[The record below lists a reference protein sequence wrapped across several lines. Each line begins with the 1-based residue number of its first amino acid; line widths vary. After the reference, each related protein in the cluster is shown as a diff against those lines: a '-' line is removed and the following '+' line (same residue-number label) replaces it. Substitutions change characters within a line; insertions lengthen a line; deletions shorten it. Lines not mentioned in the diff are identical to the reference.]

1 MSKEKNWTGE
11 RLETFVTGEIMIEHL
26 HRYAIAMELV
36 KGKDVLDIACG
47 EGYGAN
53 LLAQHAAHVTGVDI
67 DTLTVEKAKKK
78 YPLKNLIFKQ
88 GTVSD
93 IPCNDN
99 FFDVVISFETLEHT
113 DEHDKFIS
121 EVKRVLK
128 PGGLFVISTPDKS
141 AYSDNAAYKNP
152 FHKKELYENEFK
164 ELMQKYFSFTSF
176 YKQSSFIGSA
186 VLRENSNQIEKVY
199 KGNYTAIY
207 KDVTPTVLYH
217 IGFASEKE
225 FPQAAAS
232 LFQNPK
238 MLNDLLEERQLA
250 VKKTITYRT
259 GAMILSP
266 LKFIR
271 SFFKK

>member
-11 RLETFVTGEIMIEHL
+11 RLETFITGETMIEHL

-36 KGKDVLDIACG
+36 KGKAVLDIACG

-78 YPLKNLIFKQ
+78 YPSKNLIFKQ

-99 FFDVVISFETLEHT
+99 FFDIVISFETLEHT

-141 AYSDNAAYKNP
+141 AYSDKAAYKNP

-176 YKQSSFIGSA
+176 YKQSSFIGSS
-186 VLRENSNQIEKVY
+186 VLKEPYPIIERIY
-199 KGNYTAIY
+199 SGNYNGIT
-207 KDVTPTVLYH
+207 KDIPFVVFYH
-217 IGFASEKE
+217 IAFASAKE
-225 FPQAAAS
+225 FPQIPS
-232 LFQNPK
+232 SIFQNDQT
-238 MLNDLLEERQLA
+238 LNQILEKQQSAL
-250 VKKTITYRT
+250 KQTTTYKT
-259 GAMILSP
+259 GNFILTP

-271 SFFKK
+271 SLFKK